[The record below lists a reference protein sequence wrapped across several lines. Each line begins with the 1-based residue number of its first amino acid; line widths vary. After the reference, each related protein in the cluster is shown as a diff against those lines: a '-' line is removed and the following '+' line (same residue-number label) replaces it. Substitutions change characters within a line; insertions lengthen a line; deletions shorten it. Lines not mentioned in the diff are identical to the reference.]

1 MSPAAKCFYVWR
13 HSYRCWWRLLSAT
26 SAGNWKLED
35 KKGGQHQS
43 QRIFIKNKGLNLKFS
58 WSCLW
63 WICCWLM
70 IGSFNSH
77 ILLMIWAILK
87 DPEDAL
93 EWIVEK
99 TKRKGSG
106 RASVD
111 VPVLI
116 KLKMTWNDTI
126 STEKVKNV
134 PFCRKWR
141 ETVFQPPEIH
151 FSKWLDSN

>member
-1 MSPAAKCFYVWR
+1 MSPAAKFFYVWR

-26 SAGNWKLED
+26 SVGNWKLAD

-43 QRIFIKNKGLNLKFS
+43 QRIFIKKQGFELEIFLKLPLVNLLLIDDWF
-58 WSCLW
+58 
-63 WICCWLM
+63 
-70 IGSFNSH
+70 FQF

-134 PFCRKWR
+134 PFFR
-141 ETVFQPPEIH
+141 
-151 FSKWLDSN
+151 